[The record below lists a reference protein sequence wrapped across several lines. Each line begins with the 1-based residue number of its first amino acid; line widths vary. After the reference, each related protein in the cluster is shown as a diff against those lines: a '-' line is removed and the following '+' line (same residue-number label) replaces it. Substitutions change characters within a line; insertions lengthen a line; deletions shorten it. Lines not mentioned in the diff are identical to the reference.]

1 MILNSHIGF
10 MSPTS
15 KQFISQNKRLLLPL
29 FILVCLVLPSL
40 RELTITALSDAFF
53 QVSVFVAATL
63 LIYYYA
69 IEHFPQ
75 LELRYLSA
83 KSPILEISFSAVL
96 GALPGCGGAIIVVTQ
111 FTKGQASFGA
121 IVAVLTATMGDAAF
135 LLLATRPTEGLIIMG
150 IGLVVGT
157 LSGLLVN
164 VIHKKDF
171 LRPTSQEQKHQIK
184 ILPTRIIK
192 MSKPVWMGAIIPSL
206 IVAFLIAF
214 NVDFMQFG
222 VNTSTIIN
230 LFGAAMALFIV
241 SVWAFSSKGES
252 YQEVTS
258 EDNPCDPASKI
269 IKVLQD
275 THFVTAWVV
284 VSFMLFEILVNIAGL
299 DLKSWFVHY
308 AYLAPLIAVFIGFL
322 PGCGPQI
329 IVTTLYIQGIIP
341 FSALAGN
348 AISND
353 GDALFPAIAMAPKA
367 AVVATLYT
375 AIPALLVGY
384 SLYFLANNQYNS

>member
-1 MILNSHIGF
+1 M
-10 MSPTS
+10 
-15 KQFISQNKRLLLPL
+15 
-29 FILVCLVLPSL
+29 
-40 RELTITALSDAFF
+40 
-53 QVSVFVAATL
+53 SVFVAATL

-69 IEHFPQ
+69 IEHLPQ
-75 LELRYLSA
+75 LELSYLSA
-83 KSPILEISFSAVL
+83 KSPVLEISFAAIL

-135 LLLATRPTEGLIIMG
+135 LLLATRPTEGLLIMG

-157 LSGLLVN
+157 FSGLLVN
-164 VIHKKDF
+164 TIHKKDF
-171 LRPTSQEQKHQIK
+171 LRPTAQEQKHQIK
-184 ILPTRIIK
+184 ILSTNIIK
-192 MSKPVWMGAIIPSL
+192 ISKPVWMIAIIPSL
-206 IVAFLIAF
+206 IIAFLIAF
-214 NVDFMQFG
+214 NIDFSQFG
-222 VNTSTIIN
+222 KYTNTTISI
-230 LFGAAMALFIV
+230 FGAAMALFVVTI
-241 SVWAFSSKGES
+241 WAFSSKGES

-258 EDNPCDPASKI
+258 EDDACNPTSKI

-284 VSFMLFEILVNIAGL
+284 ASFMLFEILVNIAGL
-299 DLKSWFVHY
+299 DLKTWFVHY
-308 AYLAPLIAVFIGFL
+308 AYLAPLIAVLIGFL

-367 AVVATLYT
+367 AVIATLYT
-375 AIPALLVGY
+375 SIPALAVGY
-384 SLYFLANNQYNS
+384 GLYFFAEI

>member
-1 MILNSHIGF
+1 MISLPHIGF
-10 MSPTS
+10 ITPAS
-15 KQFISQNKRLLLPL
+15 KRFLSQKKRLLLPL
-29 FILVCLVLPSL
+29 FILTCLAIPQL
-40 RELTITALSDAFF
+40 REITMTALSDAFF

-69 IEHFPQ
+69 IEHLPQ
-75 LELRYLSA
+75 LELSYLSA
-83 KSPILEISFSAVL
+83 KSPILEISFAAVL

-135 LLLATRPTEGLIIMG
+135 LLLATRPTEGLLIMG

-157 LSGLLVN
+157 FSGLLVN
-164 VIHKKDF
+164 TIHKKDF
-171 LRPTSQEQKHQIK
+171 LRPTAQEQKHQIK
-184 ILPTRIIK
+184 ILSTNIIK
-192 MSKPVWMGAIIPSL
+192 ISKPVWMVAIIPSL
-206 IVAFLIAF
+206 IIAFLIAF
-214 NVDFMQFG
+214 NVDFSQFG
-222 VNTSTIIN
+222 SNTSTVIT
-230 LFGAAMALFIV
+230 LFGALMALFIV
-241 SVWAFSSKGES
+241 SIWALSSRGES

-258 EDNPCDPASKI
+258 EDDACNPPSKI

-284 VSFMLFEILVNIAGL
+284 ASFMLFEILVNIAGL
-299 DLKSWFVHY
+299 DLKTWFVHY
-308 AYLAPLIAVFIGFL
+308 AYLAPLIAVLIGFL

-367 AVVATLYT
+367 AVIATLYT
-375 AIPALLVGY
+375 SIPALIVGY
-384 SLYFLANNQYNS
+384 GLYFFAEI

>member
-1 MILNSHIGF
+1 MISLPHIGF
-10 MSPTS
+10 ITPAS
-15 KQFISQNKRLLLPL
+15 KRFLSQNKRLLLPL
-29 FILVCLVLPSL
+29 FILTCLAIPQL
-40 RELTITALSDAFF
+40 REITMTALSDAFF

-69 IEHFPQ
+69 IEHLPQ
-75 LELRYLSA
+75 LELSYLSA
-83 KSPILEISFSAVL
+83 KSPILEISFAAVL

-135 LLLATRPTEGLIIMG
+135 LLLATRPTEGLLIMG

-157 LSGLLVN
+157 FSGLLVN
-164 VIHKKDF
+164 TIHKKDF
-171 LRPTSQEQKHQIK
+171 LRPTAQEQKHQIK
-184 ILPTRIIK
+184 ILSTNIIK
-192 MSKPVWMGAIIPSL
+192 ISKPIWVVAIIPSL
-206 IVAFLIAF
+206 IIAFLIAF
-214 NVDFMQFG
+214 NVNFTQFG
-222 VNTSTIIN
+222 ASTSTLVT
-230 LFGAAMALFIV
+230 LFGALMALFIV
-241 SVWAFSSKGES
+241 SIWALSSRGES

-258 EDNPCDPASKI
+258 EDDACHPPSKI

-284 VSFMLFEILVNIAGL
+284 ASFMLFEILVNIAGL
-299 DLKSWFVHY
+299 DLKTWFVHY
-308 AYLAPLIAVFIGFL
+308 AYLAPLIAVLIGFL

-367 AVVATLYT
+367 AVIATLYT
-375 AIPALLVGY
+375 SIPALIVGY
-384 SLYFLANNQYNS
+384 GLYFFAEI

>member
-1 MILNSHIGF
+1 MISLPHIGF
-10 MSPTS
+10 ITPAS
-15 KQFISQNKRLLLPL
+15 KRFLSQNKRLLLPL
-29 FILVCLVLPSL
+29 FILTCLAIPQL
-40 RELTITALSDAFF
+40 REITMTALSDAFF

-69 IEHFPQ
+69 IEHLPQ
-75 LELRYLSA
+75 LELSYLSA
-83 KSPILEISFSAVL
+83 KSPILEISFAAVL

-135 LLLATRPTEGLIIMG
+135 LLLATRPTEGLLIMG

-157 LSGLLVN
+157 FSGLLVN
-164 VIHKKDF
+164 TIHKKDF
-171 LRPTSQEQKHQIK
+171 LRPTVQEQKHQIK
-184 ILPTRIIK
+184 ILSTNIIK
-192 MSKPVWMGAIIPSL
+192 ISKPIWMVAIIPSL
-206 IVAFLIAF
+206 IIAFLIAF
-214 NVDFMQFG
+214 NVDFSQFG
-222 VNTSTIIN
+222 SNTSTVIT
-230 LFGAAMALFIV
+230 LFGALMALFIV
-241 SVWAFSSKGES
+241 SIWALSSRGES

-258 EDNPCDPASKI
+258 EDDACNPPSKI

-284 VSFMLFEILVNIAGL
+284 ASFMLFEILVNIAGL
-299 DLKSWFVHY
+299 DLKTWFVHY
-308 AYLAPLIAVFIGFL
+308 AYLAPLIAVLIGFL

-367 AVVATLYT
+367 AVIATLYT
-375 AIPALLVGY
+375 SIPALIVGY
-384 SLYFLANNQYNS
+384 GLYFFAEI

>member
-1 MILNSHIGF
+1 MISLPHIGF
-10 MSPTS
+10 ITPAS
-15 KQFISQNKRLLLPL
+15 KRFLSQNKRLLLPL
-29 FILVCLVLPSL
+29 FILTCLAIPQL
-40 RELTITALSDAFF
+40 REITMTALSDAFF

-69 IEHFPQ
+69 IEHLPQ
-75 LELRYLSA
+75 LELSYLSA
-83 KSPILEISFSAVL
+83 KSPILEISFAAVL

-135 LLLATRPTEGLIIMG
+135 LLLATRPTEGLLIMG

-157 LSGLLVN
+157 FSGLLVTT
-164 VIHKKDF
+164 IHKKDF
-171 LRPTSQEQKHQIK
+171 LRPTAQEQKHQIK
-184 ILPTRIIK
+184 ILSTNIIK
-192 MSKPVWMGAIIPSL
+192 ISKPVWMVAIIPSL
-206 IVAFLIAF
+206 IIAFLIAF
-214 NVDFMQFG
+214 NVDFSQFG
-222 VNTSTIIN
+222 SSTSTVIT
-230 LFGAAMALFIV
+230 LFGAVMALFIV
-241 SVWAFSSKGES
+241 SIWALSSRGES

-258 EDNPCDPASKI
+258 EDDACNPPSKI

-284 VSFMLFEILVNIAGL
+284 ASFMLFEILVNIAGL
-299 DLKSWFVHY
+299 DLKTWFVHY
-308 AYLAPLIAVFIGFL
+308 AYLAPLIAVLIGFL

-367 AVVATLYT
+367 AVIATLYT
-375 AIPALLVGY
+375 SIPALIVGY
-384 SLYFLANNQYNS
+384 GLYFFAEI

>member
-1 MILNSHIGF
+1 MISLPHIGF
-10 MSPTS
+10 ITPAS
-15 KQFISQNKRLLLPL
+15 KRFLSQNKRLLLPL
-29 FILVCLVLPSL
+29 FILTCLAIPQL
-40 RELTITALSDAFF
+40 REITMTALSDAFF

-69 IEHFPQ
+69 IEHLPQ
-75 LELRYLSA
+75 LELSYLSA
-83 KSPILEISFSAVL
+83 KSPILEISFAAVL

-135 LLLATRPTEGLIIMG
+135 LLLATRPTEGLLIMG

-157 LSGLLVN
+157 FSGLLVN
-164 VIHKKDF
+164 TIHKKDF
-171 LRPTSQEQKHQIK
+171 LRPTVQEQKHQIK
-184 ILPTRIIK
+184 ILSTNIIK
-192 MSKPVWMGAIIPSL
+192 ISKPVWMVAIIPSL
-206 IVAFLIAF
+206 IIAFLIAF
-214 NVDFMQFG
+214 NVDFSQFG
-222 VNTSTIIN
+222 SNTSTVIT
-230 LFGAAMALFIV
+230 LFGALMALFIV
-241 SVWAFSSKGES
+241 SIWALSSRGES

-258 EDNPCDPASKI
+258 EDDACNPPSKI

-284 VSFMLFEILVNIAGL
+284 ASFMLFEILVNIAGL
-299 DLKSWFVHY
+299 DLKTWFVHY
-308 AYLAPLIAVFIGFL
+308 AYLAPLIAVLIGFL

-341 FSALAGN
+341 FSALTAN

-367 AVVATLYT
+367 AVIATVYT
-375 AIPALLVGY
+375 SIPALAVGY
-384 SLYFLANNQYNS
+384 GLYFLS

>member
-1 MILNSHIGF
+1 MISLPHIGF
-10 MSPTS
+10 ITPAS
-15 KQFISQNKRLLLPL
+15 KRFLSQNKRLLLPL
-29 FILVCLVLPSL
+29 FILTCLAIPQL
-40 RELTITALSDAFF
+40 REITMTALSDAFF

-69 IEHFPQ
+69 IEHLPQ
-75 LELRYLSA
+75 LELSYLSA
-83 KSPILEISFSAVL
+83 KSPILEISFAAVL

-135 LLLATRPTEGLIIMG
+135 LLLATRPTEGLLIMG

-157 LSGLLVN
+157 FSGLLVN
-164 VIHKKDF
+164 TIHKKDF
-171 LRPTSQEQKHQIK
+171 LRPTAQEQNHQIK
-184 ILPTRIIK
+184 ILSTNIIK
-192 MSKPVWMGAIIPSL
+192 ISKPVWMVAIIPSL
-206 IVAFLIAF
+206 IIAFLIAF
-214 NVDFMQFG
+214 NVDFSQFG
-222 VNTSTIIN
+222 SSTSTVIT
-230 LFGAAMALFIV
+230 LFGALMALFIV
-241 SVWAFSSKGES
+241 SIWALSSRGES

-258 EDNPCDPASKI
+258 EDDACNPPSKI

-284 VSFMLFEILVNIAGL
+284 ASFMLFEILVNIAGL
-299 DLKSWFVHY
+299 DLKTWFVHY
-308 AYLAPLIAVFIGFL
+308 AYLAPLIAVLIGFL

-367 AVVATLYT
+367 AVIATLYT
-375 AIPALLVGY
+375 SIPALIVGY
-384 SLYFLANNQYNS
+384 GLYFFAEI

>member
-1 MILNSHIGF
+1 MILLSQIGF
-10 MSPTS
+10 ITPASRRFVT
-15 KQFISQNKRLLLPL
+15 QNKRLLLPL
-29 FILVCLVLPSL
+29 FLLVCLVVPSL
-40 RELTITALSDAFF
+40 REITITALSDAFF

-69 IEHFPQ
+69 IEHLPQ
-75 LELRYLSA
+75 LELSYLSA
-83 KSPILEISFSAVL
+83 KSPVLEISFAAVL
-96 GALPGCGGAIIVVTQ
+96 GVLPGCGGAIIVVTQ

-135 LLLATRPTEGLIIMG
+135 LLLATRPTEGLLIMG

-157 LSGLLVN
+157 FSGLLVN
-164 VIHKKDF
+164 AIHKSDF
-171 LRPTSQEQKHQIK
+171 LRPTAQEQKHQIK
-184 ILPTRIIK
+184 ILSTNIIK
-192 MSKPVWMGAIIPSL
+192 FSKTVWMIAIIPSL
-206 IVAFLIAF
+206 IIAFFIAF
-214 NVDFMQFG
+214 NVDFSQFG
-222 VNTSTIIN
+222 SSTSALIT
-230 LFGAAMALFIV
+230 LFGAVMALFIV
-241 SVWAFSSKGES
+241 SIWALSSRGES

-258 EDNPCDPASKI
+258 EDNACNPPSKI

-284 VSFMLFEILVNIAGL
+284 ASFMLFEILVNIAGL
-299 DLKSWFVHY
+299 DLKTWFVHY
-308 AYLAPLIAVFIGFL
+308 AYLAPLIAVLIGFL

-367 AVVATLYT
+367 AVIATLYT
-375 AIPALLVGY
+375 SIPALIVGY
-384 SLYFLANNQYNS
+384 GLYFFTEI

>member
-1 MILNSHIGF
+1 MISLPHIGF
-10 MSPTS
+10 ITPAS
-15 KQFISQNKRLLLPL
+15 KRFLSQNKRLLLPL
-29 FILVCLVLPSL
+29 FILTCLAIPQL
-40 RELTITALSDAFF
+40 REITMTALSDAFF

-69 IEHFPQ
+69 IEHLPQ
-75 LELRYLSA
+75 LELSYLSA
-83 KSPILEISFSAVL
+83 KSPILEISFAALL

-135 LLLATRPTEGLIIMG
+135 LLLATRPTEGLLIMG

-157 LSGLLVN
+157 FSGLLVN
-164 VIHKKDF
+164 TIHKKDF
-171 LRPTSQEQKHQIK
+171 LRPTVQEQKHQIK
-184 ILPTRIIK
+184 ILSTNIIK
-192 MSKPVWMGAIIPSL
+192 ISKPIWMVAIIPSL
-206 IVAFLIAF
+206 IIAFLIAF
-214 NVDFMQFG
+214 NVDFSQFG
-222 VNTSTIIN
+222 SNTSTVIT
-230 LFGAAMALFIV
+230 LFGALMALFIV
-241 SVWAFSSKGES
+241 SIWALSSRGES

-258 EDNPCDPASKI
+258 EDDACHPPSKI

-284 VSFMLFEILVNIAGL
+284 ASFMLFEILVNIAGL
-299 DLKSWFVHY
+299 DLKTWFVHY
-308 AYLAPLIAVFIGFL
+308 AYLAPLIAVLIGFL

-367 AVVATLYT
+367 AVIATLYT
-375 AIPALLVGY
+375 SIPALIVGY
-384 SLYFLANNQYNS
+384 GLYFFAEI